1 MVAAT
6 VTPVRVFVG
15 TAANHEDV
23 ESQSVL
29 EYTLRSRSSLP
40 IEIVWM
46 KQSHDPAS
54 PFWTDKGG
62 GWDTS
67 RWTTPFSGFRWVIP
81 FLCDYEGRAIYMDS
95 DVIVRADIAELWN
108 MPMLDGRCVVAKG
121 GSSAWRFCVSLWD
134 CERAKGHVAPV
145 TELWAAGAHK
155 RMTLVFRNAPWL
167 QSFEPG
173 QNWNCLDL
181 ESYTTIDDP
190 RIKAIHYTSISTQPH
205 LRWAIPRL
213 ERAGLKHWFEG
224 TVKTHHRAD
233 LIRLFDS
240 EFMAAVKAGYPIDRY
255 MTDEPFGPYTKA
267 STKNYGRDSA
277 STARSLS

>member
-1 MVAAT
+1 MSNEGIS
-6 VTPVRVFVG
+6 PVRVFVG

-23 ESQSVL
+23 ESQAVL

-40 IEIVWM
+40 VDITWM
-46 KQSHDPAS
+46 KQSHVDGVWFTGP
-54 PFWTDKGG
+54 G

-81 FLCDYEGRAIYMDS
+81 AICKYEGRAIYMDS
-95 DVIVRADIAELWN
+95 DVIVRADIAELWQT
-108 MPMLDGRCVVAKG
+108 PMQPGKCVVAKG

-134 CERAKGHVAPV
+134 CERAAPHLLPL
-145 TELWAAGAHK
+145 EKLLEAGAH
-155 RMTLVFRNAPWL
+155 REMTLRFRNAPWL
-167 QSFEPG
+167 QPFAPD

-181 ESYTTIDDP
+181 ESYASIDDP
-190 RIKAIHYTSISTQPH
+190 RIKAIHYTAISTQPH

-213 ERAGLKHWFEG
+213 ERQGLKHWFEG

-240 EFMAAVKAGYPIDRY
+240 EFMAATKAGYPIEHYTADV
-255 MTDEPFGPYTKA
+255 PFGPYNKA
-267 STKNYGRDSA
+267 STKNYSRDSA
-277 STARSLS
+277 GTARGLS

>member
-1 MVAAT
+1 MT
-6 VTPVRVFVG
+6 DTVRVFVG

-40 IEIVWM
+40 VEITWM
-46 KQSHDPAS
+46 RQSRDPTS
-54 PFWTDKGG
+54 PFYCGQG

-67 RWTTPFSGFRWVIP
+67 HWTTPFSGFRWAISS
-81 FLCDYEGRAIYMDS
+81 FCGYAGRAIYMDS

-108 MPMLDGRCVVAKG
+108 TPMQDGCCVVAKG

-134 CERAKGHVAPV
+134 CERAASYVSPLHLLWKANGHK
-145 TELWAAGAHK
+145 E
-155 RMTLVFRNAPWL
+155 MTLRFRNAPWV
-167 QSFEPG
+167 QQFAPD

-181 ESYTTIDDP
+181 EAFADIDDP

-213 ERAGLKHWFEG
+213 ERAGQTHWFEG
-224 TVKTHHRAD
+224 TVREHHRGD
-233 LIRLFDS
+233 LIRLFDA
-240 EFMAAVKAGYPIDRY
+240 EFVAAVKSGYPIERY
-255 MTDEPFGPYTKA
+255 TDHILFGDYTKA
-267 STKNYGRDSA
+267 STKNYTRTSA
-277 STARSLS
+277 GTAGGVS